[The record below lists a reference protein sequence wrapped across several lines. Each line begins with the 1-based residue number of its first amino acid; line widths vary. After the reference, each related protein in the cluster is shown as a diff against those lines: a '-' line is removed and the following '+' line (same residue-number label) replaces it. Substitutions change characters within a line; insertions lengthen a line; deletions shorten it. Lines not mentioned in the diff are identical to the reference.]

1 MKILLLIGRTVI
13 GGHVISTLTLAKAL
27 QAKGHEVY
35 FGAGK
40 GALVDEIKKQGI
52 RYIEIPFFLA
62 SFKKKYTY
70 FSLLSWITIKKVI
83 DIVKTEHIE
92 IIHALD
98 APASIIADFVTIA
111 MGVPALTTVC
121 GGPGPVYP
129 LPKFQ
134 KLIVFSEENKK
145 KMIEDFK
152 WKEENIVVI
161 RNRIDFQGSIKIDE
175 LEGSKYEW
183 IKSSCKKIIMASR
196 FDAEKLSGIFY
207 CINAI
212 KNILQ
217 TNSNVA
223 LILIGDGSSFDK
235 IKMYADEINNKIGR
249 QGIILPGA
257 IVNANVLLQ
266 YADIVLG
273 IGRGALE
280 GMFWGKPTIIV
291 GENGFAG
298 VVEEGMVEELGY
310 YNFSGRN
317 LKGFVGY
324 EKLEDK
330 ISQMLDNHLYA
341 LKVGMFGRQYLEQE
355 FDIAQGVEMV
365 EKIYANILSEGKVS
379 LKIRIKSFGFSMLN
393 VCRILAED
401 ALFSTPIEDL
411 WRKIKKIK

>member
-27 QAKGHEVY
+27 QAKGYEVY

-40 GALVDEIKKQGI
+40 GELIDEIKKQGI
-52 RYIEIPFFLA
+52 KYIEIPFFLS

-83 DIVKTEHIE
+83 DIVKTEHID
-92 IIHALD
+92 IVHALD
-98 APASIIADFVTIA
+98 APASIIADFVTVAI
-111 MGVPALTTVC
+111 GVPALSTVC

-145 KMIEDFK
+145 KMVEDFK
-152 WKEENIVVI
+152 WREEDIVVI
-161 RNRIDFQGSIKIDE
+161 RNRIDFQGSMRIDE
-175 LEGSKYEW
+175 LENSKYEW
-183 IKSSCKKIIMASR
+183 IKSSHKKIIMASR

-207 CINAI
+207 CIDAI
-212 KNILQ
+212 KYILQ
-217 TNSNVA
+217 TKSDVT
-223 LILIGDGSSFDK
+223 LILIGDGNVFDK
-235 IKMYADEINNKIGR
+235 IRVQVDEINNKIGR

-266 YADIVLG
+266 YADIVIG
-273 IGRGALE
+273 IGRSALE

-298 VVEEGMVEELGY
+298 VVEENTVKELGY

-317 LKGFVGY
+317 IKGFVSY
-324 EKLEDK
+324 KKLEDIICK
-330 ISQMLDNHLYA
+330 ILENHSYA
-341 LKVGMFGRQYLEQE
+341 LKIGMFGRQYLEQE
-355 FDIAQGVEMV
+355 FDIVQGVERIG
-365 EKIYANILSEGKVS
+365 KIYANILSGGKVS
-379 LKIRIKSFGFSMLN
+379 LQIRIKSCGFLMWN

-401 ALFSTPIEDL
+401 ALFSTCIESL
-411 WRKIKKIK
+411 WKKIKKIK